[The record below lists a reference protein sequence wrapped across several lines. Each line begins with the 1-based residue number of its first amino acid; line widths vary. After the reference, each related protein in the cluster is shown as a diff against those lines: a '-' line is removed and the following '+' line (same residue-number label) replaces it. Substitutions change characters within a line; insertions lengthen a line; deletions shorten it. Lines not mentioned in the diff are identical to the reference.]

1 MLFFLL
7 AFIVLC
13 LYGVKFNFKN
23 NSSFEDYLSL
33 EKSTSIKGIFI
44 LIVFFSHFNKYFVP
58 VGMLD
63 TVYYKLISAIGQNMV
78 VAFLFYSGFGVMES
92 IQKKGTPYL
101 QQMPKNRMLRVLF
114 EFQIAMIFMLV
125 YKFFTNEQL
134 NFKKI
139 VLQLTPWNNWYIFAI
154 LCLYAFT
161 FLAFR
166 WLKNNQY
173 HKGLFL
179 VLLLTVGYI
188 FIIRQF
194 KSRFWYDTVL
204 CYPLGMLWSLYKDKI
219 KLRNLYQWGTAVLL
233 VLIAAVSLKV
243 FAKESLIAVLIG
255 FLLSCIFIV
264 LCTMRISFHNKVLY
278 WSGKHLFEIYILHRI
293 FQSLVKETGI
303 ITYSLHLA
311 FLICAVLT
319 AVSAF
324 YFEKGF
330 KKLWGKISA

>member
-7 AFIVLC
+7 AFIGLC
-13 LYGVKFNFKN
+13 LYGVKFNLKN
-23 NSSFEDYLSL
+23 NSRFEDYLSL
-33 EKSTSIKGIFI
+33 EKTTSIKGIFI
-44 LIVFFSHFNKYFVP
+44 IIVFFSHFNKYFTP
-58 VGMLD
+58 INMMDSL
-63 TVYYKLISAIGQNMV
+63 YFKLISEIGQNMV

-114 EFQIAMIFMLV
+114 EFQIATIFSLV
-125 YKFFTNEQL
+125 YNFLANEQL
-134 NFKKI
+134 NFEKI
-139 VLQLTPWNNWYIFAI
+139 LLYFISWENWYIFAI
-154 LCLYAFT
+154 LCLYTFT
-161 FLAFR
+161 FLGFR
-166 WLKNNQY
+166 WLKKNQY
-173 HKGLFL
+173 HKGIFL
-179 VLLLTVGYI
+179 VALLTVGYI
-188 FIIRQF
+188 LVMRQL

-219 KLRNLYQWGTAVLL
+219 KLRNIYQWGAAVLSVL
-233 VLIAAVSLKV
+233 VAAVLLKV

-278 WSGKHLFEIYILHRI
+278 WSGKYLFEIYILHRI
-293 FQSLVKETGI
+293 FQSFVKETGI
-303 ITYSLHLA
+303 ITFNLYLA
-311 FLICAVLT
+311 FVICAVLT

-330 KKLWGKISA
+330 KKLWGRIST